1 MILIFVQYHSIFLLL
16 PICIW
21 IILLPVVVQAVNTP
35 PHSLLLVL
43 ELEQLIVVVG
53 FSIVAIVGRNDT
65 ILFNAIRARD
75 VI

>member
-1 MILIFVQYHSIFLLL
+1 MFLLL
-16 PICIW
+16 PIRIW

-35 PHSLLLVL
+35 PHALLLVL